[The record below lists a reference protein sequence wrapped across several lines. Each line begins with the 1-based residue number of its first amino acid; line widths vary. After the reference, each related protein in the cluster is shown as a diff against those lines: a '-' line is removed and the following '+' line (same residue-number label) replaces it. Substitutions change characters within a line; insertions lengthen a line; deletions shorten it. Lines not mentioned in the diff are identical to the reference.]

1 MNILNSL
8 LDCSILFLE
17 GILAFYFL
25 AAFLPETNS
34 SIQAEEIDSP
44 VIFSKP
50 NAPTQ
55 KELLPI
61 ATLPISEAEDNTL
74 ISIKP
79 TVLTVKQL
87 VSIAKEHKVPGYSKM
102 KKQQLQQTLSD
113 LQICCQLQ
121 PA

>member
-1 MNILNSL
+1 MNIANSFLNL
-8 LDCSILFLE
+8 SILVME

-25 AAFLPETNS
+25 AAFLPS
-34 SIQAEEIDSP
+34 SAKVDGEIKVAPLSITEAKDNTPISIDS
-44 VIFSKP
+44 
-50 NAPTQ
+50 
-55 KELLPI
+55 
-61 ATLPISEAEDNTL
+61 
-74 ISIKP
+74 

-113 LQICCQLQ
+113 LQICYQLQ

>member
-1 MNILNSL
+1 MNIANSL
-8 LDCSILFLE
+8 LNLSILLME

-25 AAFLPETNS
+25 AAFLPATTK
-34 SIQAEEIDSP
+34 IHGEIEITPAVPAVS
-44 VIFSKP
+44 
-50 NAPTQ
+50 
-55 KELLPI
+55 I

-79 TVLTVKQL
+79 TVLSVKQL